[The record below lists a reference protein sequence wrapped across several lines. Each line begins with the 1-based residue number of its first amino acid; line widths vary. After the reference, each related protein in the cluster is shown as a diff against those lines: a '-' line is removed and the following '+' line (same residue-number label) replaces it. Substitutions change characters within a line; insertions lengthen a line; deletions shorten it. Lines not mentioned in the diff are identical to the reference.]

1 VAKATTAPPGKG
13 PKGQPVQPRAEQG
26 NYFAGVIQE
35 LRKTTWPTGR
45 ELTRMTQIVALT
57 VVMFAFL
64 IGGLDL
70 VLSYAVKPLYTQIGT
85 AQPTLSLPA
94 APITIPTAKASPATS
109 PAASP
114 ASSPAASPA
123 ASPATSPATSPP
135 ASPAPNASPTP

>member
-85 AQPTLSLPA
+85 AQPTQTIPLPA
-94 APITIPTAKASPATS
+94 APAVIPTAAAPRATSPATSPAASAAPSPAVSPATS

-114 ASSPAASPA
+114 A
-123 ASPATSPATSPP
+123 
-135 ASPAPNASPTP
+135 PNASPTP

>member
-13 PKGQPVQPRAEQG
+13 PKGQPAQPRAEQG

-94 APITIPTAKASPATS
+94 APVVVPTAKASPATS
-109 PAASP
+109 PAASAAPSP
-114 ASSPAASPA
+114 APSPAASPA
-123 ASPATSPATSPP
+123 VSPAA
-135 ASPAPNASPTP
+135 NASPTP